1 MKASSQQPKYVALL
15 RTKMRFDMN
24 EFLCVILLILGMHH
38 VCEVKGVAES
48 SVGNLTE
55 VNGRRIR
62 RVVHSTKEF
71 AAALRDDDVHH
82 ILLQN
87 SHFNLTDDLFP
98 YRVGVVRG
106 GDRVLTIEGG
116 TLEDGDLVYIDV
128 RIDLKF

>member
-1 MKASSQQPKYVALL
+1 
-15 RTKMRFDMN
+15 MRFDMN